1 MKKWTQNMSGNVG
14 VKENN
19 QEPRKM
25 SWSELEY
32 EGTGWVGLASLEK
45 ARTQG
50 RPFAEILQGLVI
62 VISQKSED
70 EDHTIEKFSNF
81 LYIMACIYH
90 G

>member
-1 MKKWTQNMSGNVG
+1 M
-14 VKENN
+14 
-19 QEPRKM
+19 
-25 SWSELEY
+25 
-32 EGTGWVGLASLEK
+32 GLASLEK

-50 RPFAEILQGLVI
+50 RPFSEILQWLAI